1 MGNDRTGGIGRKTRV
16 SPPVVSFSRDFS
28 PSAEPPQP
36 IIQNE
41 LRNEAAKSGFIDG
54 DTEKAEWLLRRIGLQ
69 HASSYFDLFRNESGA
84 VAEGSSMMELH
95 RTLIFDRKFQALLIE
110 YIGLFELQFR
120 AQYSYWMSEKRGAFA
135 HRDPSNFKKPGLF
148 DDFLKRYQSEFAR
161 QLKKGNP
168 DIAAAYE
175 LYGDAPIWLAVEI
188 MSFGTLSMLYNNT
201 RNAKVRDGV
210 AASFGAS
217 SEDLVSWARALSGVR
232 NTCAHFGRLVGTK
245 LTARPKMIPGFKGDN
260 GSPLYIVALL
270 EYLLKRSYLF
280 EDDPSLSYELS
291 LIGDAMQLLLDYRD
305 VLGRCRFPDDWYRVI
320 FNEAVIGAK
329 VELPL
334 ELFDP
339 ETSGEITIS
348 VSRSDG
354 VISLE

>member
-1 MGNDRTGGIGRKTRV
+1 
-16 SPPVVSFSRDFS
+16 
-28 PSAEPPQP
+28 
-36 IIQNE
+36 
-41 LRNEAAKSGFIDG
+41 
-54 DTEKAEWLLRRIGLQ
+54 
-69 HASSYFDLFRNESGA
+69 
-84 VAEGSSMMELH
+84 
-95 RTLIFDRKFQALLIE
+95 
-110 YIGLFELQFR
+110 
-120 AQYSYWMSEKRGAFA
+120 MSEKRGAFA